1 MKIDLE
7 SIFQETVNASLAG
20 IEKIGL
26 EVIDLG
32 KVNGEFYV
40 ECRLP
45 RPGRGGVETV
55 RLNVSNIVREVI
67 FRDRDQ
73 PWLGVDTKIASLF
86 GLGEKI
92 RSAIALRMAVLES
105 MVEPDER
112 EQRRRLEALGRS
124 SGRLRVYK
132 IDQDGQFE
140 TTLWYEHGE
149 PVQ

>member
-1 MKIDLE
+1 MKIDLD

-20 IEKIGL
+20 LKKLDL
-26 EVIDLG
+26 EVIDLKAVDG
-32 KVNGEFYV
+32 DFYV

-45 RPGRGGVETV
+45 SPERSGVDMI
-55 RLNVSNIVREVI
+55 RINVSNIVREVI

-73 PWLGVDTKIASLF
+73 PWLGVDTKIIPPS
-86 GLGEKI
+86 GL
-92 RSAIALRMAVLES
+92 RDRMQSVIAHRMAALES

-132 IDQDGQFE
+132 IDQDG
-140 TTLWYEHGE
+140 
-149 PVQ
+149 